1 MKCQAFFYDATLFVI
16 YIHLL
21 FIFQYF
27 ATVSPDDSVNLN
39 NIPWLDLSVITG
51 RQAQEKGGFDI
62 ADLAN
67 IVGSGEAV
75 GGVVTAVVG
84 GANGGSGQDVPQ
96 LQRIVARCGC
106 EFYFVNFNAELDPLA
121 ESMTPNTVVSNNI
134 LLSVLLEVFK
144 NM

>member
-1 MKCQAFFYDATLFVI
+1 MYYPKQVVLIAYFYYPL
-16 YIHLL
+16 
-21 FIFQYF
+21 QYF
-27 ATVSPDDSVNLN
+27 ATVSPEDSVNLN

-84 GANGGSGQDVPQ
+84 GATAGAGQDVPQ

-106 EFYFVNFNAELDPLA
+106 EFYFVNFSTELDPLA
-121 ESMTPNTVVSNNI
+121 ESMTPNSVVSCRRI
-134 LLSVLLEVFK
+134 ISSSFK
-144 NM
+144 DNQIV